1 MNTSRLVIGV
11 AVLCAL
17 SSCTLRDYGS
27 GVVGCD
33 PDKDSCPTGYA
44 CLDPKDL
51 KFNTCI
57 KIGCGDGQRDL
68 NSGEQC
74 DDGDDNDLDACVACV
89 VKQWQEEP
97 VLGFG
102 PGKGVLGE
110 TPIGRP
116 TIVTHDTDGN
126 VFISS
131 IGTNTITRLDTA
143 GTLTTFAGNGSLVS
157 AETGAAVPPNEVTT
171 LFSSSIAVDGL
182 GNVFFADLQ
191 NAVVRRIDAVTGD
204 TVTVAGSGVQGT
216 GADNVPGTQ
225 SSLDIVVGLAL
236 DGDGNLFMAEK
247 QSGGTGVNR
256 IRRLNRRTN
265 IITTVIAGRS
275 DGGPA
280 SSTQLDGLPND
291 IAFAADGRLFV
302 FTNSFDRFST
312 ERSPSTGPTFTVDTT
327 VSYAVTI
334 LTLNNEGAVVD
345 KEYVVVDLRIDRR
358 TSTEEVLVGV
368 DADDNGVDDVELV
381 ASSRELLTKVS
392 DCEAPNPVQERFAV
406 SDDGRHIF
414 HPAGR
419 RVLQLQL
426 PTATEPAA
434 CTVIGSVPGGDDD
447 GDEEPVS
454 TAGFA
459 LVPTDVSF
467 QDGTLLVADPG
478 NGVVWRLRD
487 DQSNALAELSIG
499 KPNDVPAGLEPFEAL
514 VSDLVLE
521 FAKQTDGHLG
531 AGITTACAQR
541 DDDGVLVDDGVIGFE
556 DFEFFAPFPDL
567 HRVVLSDCNSAIA
580 VIAGN
585 GVAGFAGDG
594 GPAVDAK
601 LAGPTGVVRG
611 LDGDIYVADR
621 DNNRIRRILV
631 EDDDDPATNDVQRAK
646 ITTFIG
652 PRDPNDPTVDKHAIG
667 EAATLVL
674 DRPGGLAL
682 DDTGAL
688 LISDASHR
696 IQRVVMVANEG
707 ESVGDVTTVFGTGT
721 PGFNG
726 DNEPANET
734 QLDEPAAIVFLP
746 FFLLEGQ
753 VPFVPPGGVL
763 IVAERGGHRIR
774 ATIMPPLG
782 EPSVYTLAG
791 TGEAGLMAPPPA
803 SCIRAA

>member
-1 MNTSRLVIGV
+1 
-11 AVLCAL
+11 
-17 SSCTLRDYGS
+17 
-27 GVVGCD
+27 
-33 PDKDSCPTGYA
+33 
-44 CLDPKDL
+44 
-51 KFNTCI
+51 
-57 KIGCGDGQRDL
+57 
-68 NSGEQC
+68 
-74 DDGDDNDLDACVACV
+74 
-89 VKQWQEEP
+89 
-97 VLGFG
+97 
-102 PGKGVLGE
+102 
-110 TPIGRP
+110 
-116 TIVTHDTDGN
+116 
-126 VFISS
+126 
-131 IGTNTITRLDTA
+131 
-143 GTLTTFAGNGSLVS
+143 
-157 AETGAAVPPNEVTT
+157 
-171 LFSSSIAVDGL
+171 
-182 GNVFFADLQ
+182 
-191 NAVVRRIDAVTGD
+191 
-204 TVTVAGSGVQGT
+204 
-216 GADNVPGTQ
+216 
-225 SSLDIVVGLAL
+225 
-236 DGDGNLFMAEK
+236 
-247 QSGGTGVNR
+247 
-256 IRRLNRRTN
+256 
-265 IITTVIAGRS
+265 
-275 DGGPA
+275 
-280 SSTQLDGLPND
+280 
-291 IAFAADGRLFV
+291 
-302 FTNSFDRFST
+302 
-312 ERSPSTGPTFTVDTT
+312 

-334 LTLNNEGAVVD
+334 LTLKNEGAVVD

-611 LDGDIYVADR
+611 LDGDIY
-621 DNNRIRRILV
+621 
-631 EDDDDPATNDVQRAK
+631 
-646 ITTFIG
+646 
-652 PRDPNDPTVDKHAIG
+652 AIG